1 MFIFVTFRV
10 VNNENSYENRM
21 IMFLARTFENDATTF
36 GAVAFGKMALR
47 RM

>member
-1 MFIFVTFRV
+1 MFIFVTYRV
-10 VNNENSYENRM
+10 AHNENSYEHRM
-21 IMFLARTFENDATTF
+21 IMFLASTFENDATTF